1 MTLPN
6 SRPVVP
12 HPSPPTTH
20 ASQHDS
26 LTEGYGET
34 EGNGRT
40 ITGEVDFFT
49 NLGTERKRKQPKDR
63 IDPEKAI
70 FLTQAVHTS

>member
-12 HPSPPTTH
+12 RLSPPTTH
-20 ASQHDS
+20 ASQHGS
-26 LTEGYGET
+26 FTEGYGES
-34 EGNGRT
+34 EGSSRT
-40 ITGEVDFFT
+40 ITGEVDFFS

-63 IDPEKAI
+63 IDPEKANV
-70 FLTQAVHTS
+70 LTESLHTS